1 MQAQIDTVLMRQQ
14 KQLETVVVEELTLRR
29 QRLASYRV
37 QARFALATIYAQ
49 SANGSAVV
57 STGNSKAQ
65 R

>member
-1 MQAQIDTVLMRQQ
+1 MRQQ

-57 STGNSKAQ
+57 SAGNSKAQ